1 MIRGSYLTLCQDAL
15 AIAEPSHSA
24 ILSRYLMAEKTGLRM
39 HDNNAPMLS
48 DDAVPVY
55 VDSLIEIING
65 VAIVPIHEV
74 MVKRTQIWES
84 WYGCGIMLG
93 SDDWAEAI
101 DRLVDRNDIRAIVI
115 DLDTPGGQVAGT
127 ERFGQAIREARAEK
141 EVIGVVNEMACSGGL
156 WLLSQCGRT
165 VINPT
170 GKTGSLGVYRIH
182 YDDTKGLAEQWG
194 VEKTVIYRGQYKG
207 IDERALD
214 TDSKADLQR
223 YIDDLYAQFVDAVA
237 LGLQMPPSEV
247 VSRWGDSR
255 ILTGSEAV
263 SSGLVDEVGTLQGV
277 LNELGA
283 GHKGRASISVP
294 ADVKEEYSML
304 KVNDEGKIV
313 GDKGQVLGSV
323 SELGL
328 SAAVLATHCKTQVDD
343 MIQSAV
349 STAKAAADETAKAEL
364 AKVKAESTKALQDL
378 VTAVGPEAGVAAFV
392 AGKSVVE
399 AKADLADTLAA
410 AATAKDAEIAKL
422 KEQVSAKL
430 PTFVPSDR
438 KASDGKAADSSSD
451 LDGMDPEVAAAW
463 TANEDNCQAEFGS
476 AKVFAAYKRNA
487 RR

>member
-101 DRLVDRNDIRAIVI
+101 DRLVERRDIRAIVI

-127 ERFGQAIREARAEK
+127 ERFGQAIRDARSEK

-170 GKTGSLGVYRIH
+170 GRTGSLGVYRIH

-283 GHKGRASISVP
+283 GHKGRASISLP
-294 ADVKEEYSML
+294 ADVEDYSML

-313 GDKGQVLGSV
+313 GNKGEVLGSV

-328 SAAVLATHCKTQVDD
+328 SAAVLATHCKTQLDD

-349 STAKAAADETAKAEL
+349 TTAKAAAEETAKAEL

-378 VTAVGPEAGVAAFV
+378 VTAVGSEAGVAAFV

-422 KEQVSAKL
+422 KEQVSAKS
-430 PTFVPSDR
+430 PAFIPSDR
-438 KASDGKAADSSSD
+438 KASDGKAAESSSE
-451 LDGMDPEVAAAW
+451 LDGMEPEVAAAW

-487 RR
+487 KR